1 MRMRSL
7 TRAGIGAAVVVSAML
22 LLGACGD
29 SDAGSATFVEPTALA
44 PQSTTSTAP
53 TTVPPTTTTT
63 LPPLQLTNSAKIST
77 AGLGPVRIGMTVKE
91 AERLT
96 GVTLV
101 ADEIGDNSCRYHV
114 PDRGVTGVGFMV
126 ADGEVVRV
134 DVWEG
139 AISTLSGIG
148 IGSTADEITELFGTI
163 RMASTWCWFRWTKAT
178 PTNESSGRST
188 PRVWLR
194 RSEQDGFHTWSSSRA
209 APKISGDGGHPR
221 WTGRNEPTR
230 ARLSANAPRDGIAE
244 VDETR
249 ATSLSRSRVGHGGVS
264 GRCRLAP
271 VQCVATRSGGP
282 DIGVSRRCR
291 RCDLFLRSEL
301 AGPNGA
307 RAHESSAAKRTRR
320 GTEVR
325 RSGLARALF
334 LGHSAGPP
342 GSAIPGAAELVA
354 ID

>member
-148 IGSTADEITELFGTI
+148 IGSTADEITELFGTKLETQTHPYDPDGQYLVLVPVDKGDADKRVI
-163 RMASTWCWFRWTKAT
+163 WEIDAEGLVTAFRA
-178 PTNESSGRST
+178 GRVPYVEFIEGCS
-188 PRVWLR
+188 
-194 RSEQDGFHTWSSSRA
+194 
-209 APKISGDGGHPR
+209 
-221 WTGRNEPTR
+221 
-230 ARLSANAPRDGIAE
+230 
-244 VDETR
+244 
-249 ATSLSRSRVGHGGVS
+249 
-264 GRCRLAP
+264 
-271 VQCVATRSGGP
+271 
-282 DIGVSRRCR
+282 
-291 RCDLFLRSEL
+291 
-301 AGPNGA
+301 
-307 RAHESSAAKRTRR
+307 
-320 GTEVR
+320 
-325 RSGLARALF
+325 
-334 LGHSAGPP
+334 
-342 GSAIPGAAELVA
+342 
-354 ID
+354 